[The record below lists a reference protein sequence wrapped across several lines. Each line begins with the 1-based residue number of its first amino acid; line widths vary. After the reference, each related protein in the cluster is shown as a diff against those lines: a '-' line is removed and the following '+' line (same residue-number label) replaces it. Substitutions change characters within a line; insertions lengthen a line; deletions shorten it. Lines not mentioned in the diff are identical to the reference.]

1 MMMQKM
7 MRSGA
12 ALALALVIGAC
23 GPSINKAYKADIDAR
38 AAALKTGTASFAA
51 PSAFTP
57 MPLAVGQWAEYHAVD
72 EDGQASFMTMKIVG
86 QQGNAFWFE
95 NENKTYYGTTASLT
109 LMEPGDRTNIDS
121 IKILAARSMDAS
133 GTVQETPPELIG
145 MMQSMLKK
153 SLSALV
159 VSWEHQPQEN
169 ASVPAGTF
177 TSCFKF
183 KSEVSIMGMHMS
195 SMAWGH
201 PEVPIS
207 GNVKSEGIDHKH
219 TMTLVSFGTSG
230 AKSVFPGM

>member
-1 MMMQKM
+1 MTMQTM
-7 MRSGA
+7 IRPGA
-12 ALALALVIGAC
+12 TLAFALAIAAC

-38 AAALKTGTASFAA
+38 TAALKTGSASFAA

-57 MPLAVGQWAEYHAVD
+57 MPLAVGQWAEYHSVD
-72 EDGQASFMTMKIVG
+72 EDGEASFMTMKIVG

-95 NENKTYYGTTASLT
+95 SENKTYHGMTASLT
-109 LMEPGDRTNIDS
+109 LMDPGDRKSVDS
-121 IKILAARSMDAS
+121 INILASRSMDAS
-133 GTVQETPPELIG
+133 GAVQETPPELIG

-153 SLSALV
+153 SLSTLV
-159 VSWEHQPQEN
+159 VSWENQPQEN

-177 TSCFKF
+177 TNCFKA

-195 SMAWGH
+195 SMVWGH
-201 PEVPIS
+201 PEVPVS
-207 GNVKSEGIDHKH
+207 GTVKSEGIDHKH